1 MVAMTQMS
9 TPSPQPSAS
18 TPIRVG
24 PHELSVVGVVAVS
37 RTAACTRYAKDADR
51 APQMAARVD
60 RLRMSAWEVS
70 SFDRVVALAS
80 AHGIDAAGAAER
92 FTDVLGDLDERLRP
106 LDWAERL
113 VKTYI
118 AFGLLIDFGMAL
130 SDSLAE
136 PLRSGLIDELGQDPI
151 SSYAIAEL
159 EASIAADSQLAA
171 RLGLWGRRVVG
182 EEIGTFQRLLGQFPE
197 LLGSVAPEQF
207 HAVLSQGA
215 VSRMKGLGLRV

>member
-1 MVAMTQMS
+1 MGVADVTVLRRGAADLATIGAMTQMS
-9 TPSPQPSAS
+9 TPSPQPSAPS
-18 TPIRVG
+18 PMRVG
-24 PHELSVVGVVAVS
+24 PHELSVVGIVAIS

-51 APQMAARVD
+51 APQMGARVD
-60 RLRMSAWEVS
+60 LLRMS
-70 SFDRVVALAS
+70 
-80 AHGIDAAGAAER
+80 
-92 FTDVLGDLDERLRP
+92 P

-136 PLRSGLIDELGQDPI
+136 PLRGGLIDELSLDPI
-151 SSYAIAEL
+151 GSYAIAEL
-159 EASIAADSQLAA
+159 ETVIAADPQLAA

-182 EEIGTFQRLLGQFPE
+182 EEIGSFQRLLAQFPE
-197 LLGSVAPEQF
+197 LLGTIAPERL
-207 HAVLSQGA
+207 HTVLSQGA

>member
-60 RLRMSAWEVS
+60 LLRMSAWEVS

-207 HAVLSQGA
+207 HGVMSQGA